1 MSNRKNDIGSTLSPE
16 IIEKYLNGE
25 LSHKEMHEVEKLM
38 LNSDFDA
45 EAMEGFEETGT
56 STMQG
61 DLNLIRERLNK
72 QVKPEQNTIPW
83 LKIAAS
89 VALLAIT
96 TMVLFNTELFKS
108 EQQLAKEEASPTSKA
123 NEGEGEGE
131 AESQPVEDSLVALN
145 QQEKMPEENK
155 TSTPFSAN
163 KDKPIEQP
171 VMDMASEPL
180 AEAKEEQAVGLAGAE
195 DDQDIAEEID
205 AIVYEEL
212 ETEIPEE
219 VIIDKAPASDI
230 EDLQGKVAGVQVT
243 ENARAMS
250 KAKKAETKE
259 IEAESRMT
267 LRGASSER
275 TASRNI
281 KGQIT
286 SSEDGT
292 GLPGVNVMV
301 KGTTTGTI
309 TDFEGNYTLNLPQGI
324 DPTLVVS
331 FIGLSP
337 KEVDVSGKNIVNIE
351 LEPDIAQLSE
361 VVVTA
366 MDVEREQ
373 RSLSHSMQTIELD
386 KDKDERADIV
396 PASPDG
402 GKSSF
407 KDYLQ
412 ANAKP
417 IDGQDGKVVVEFV
430 VTTAGK
436 LDNFRIVKG
445 QNETLNN
452 EAIRLIKEGPKWSPA
467 LRNGIPD
474 QDKVRVKVKF

>member
-61 DLNLIRERLNK
+61 DLGLLRERLDRE
-72 QVKPEQNTIPW
+72 VKPKRDFMLW
-83 LKIAAS
+83 FKIAAS

-96 TMVLFNTELFKS
+96 TIILFNTDLFKS
-108 EQQLAKEEASPTSKA
+108 EQQLAKSEAEEEAMPDSKTA
-123 NEGEGEGE
+123 ERE
-131 AESQPVEDSLVALN
+131 AELQSESQPVEDSLIALN
-145 QQEKMPEENK
+145 KEEKEPK
-155 TSTPFSAN
+155 KSKAS
-163 KDKPIEQP
+163 KPNEQP
-171 VMDMASEPL
+171 VVDMASEPL
-180 AEAKEEQAVGLAGAE
+180 AEAREEQTIELAKAE
-195 DDQDIAEEID
+195 DNVEVAEKLD
-205 AIVYEEL
+205 AMAYEEL
-212 ETEIPEE
+212 ETETPEE
-219 VIIDKAPASDI
+219 MLMDEVPASDI
-230 EDLQGKVAGVQVT
+230 EDLQGKMAGVQVT

-250 KAKKAETKE
+250 KAKKAETKKM
-259 IEAESRMT
+259 EAESRMA
-267 LRGASSER
+267 LRSASAEEIMSQ
-275 TASRNI
+275 SI

-292 GLPGVNVMV
+292 GLPGVNVVV

-309 TDFEGNYTLNLPQGI
+309 TDFEGNYTLNLPQGT

-337 KEVDVSGKNIVNIE
+337 KEVDASGKSVVDIE
-351 LEPDIAQLSE
+351 MEPDVAQLSE

-366 MDVEREQ
+366 MDVEREK
-373 RSLSHSMQTIELD
+373 RSLPYSMQTIEMD
-386 KDKDERADIV
+386 KDRDERADIV
-396 PASPDG
+396 PANPEG

-412 ANAKP
+412 ANARP
-417 IDGQDGKVVVEFV
+417 INGQEGKVVVEFE
-430 VTTAGK
+430 VTSSGD
-436 LDNFRIVKG
+436 LINFRIVKG
-445 QNETLNN
+445 QGEALNN

-467 LRNGIPD
+467 LRNGTPD
-474 QDKVRVKVKF
+474 RDKVRVKVKF

>member
-61 DLNLIRERLNK
+61 DLGLLRERLDRE
-72 QVKPEQNTIPW
+72 VKPKRDFMLW
-83 LKIAAS
+83 FKIAAS

-96 TMVLFNTELFKS
+96 TIILFNTDLFKS
-108 EQQLAKEEASPTSKA
+108 EQQLAKSEAQEEAMPDSKTA
-123 NEGEGEGE
+123 ERE
-131 AESQPVEDSLVALN
+131 AEPQPESQPVEDSLIALN
-145 QQEKMPEENK
+145 KEEKEPEK
-155 TSTPFSAN
+155 SKAS
-163 KDKPIEQP
+163 KPIEQP
-171 VMDMASEPL
+171 VVDMASEPL
-180 AEAKEEQAVGLAGAE
+180 AEAREEQTIGLAEAE
-195 DDQDIAEEID
+195 DDVEVAEKVD
-205 AIVYEEL
+205 AMAYEEL
-212 ETEIPEE
+212 ETETPEE
-219 VIIDKAPASDI
+219 MVMDEVPASDI
-230 EDLQGKVAGVQVT
+230 EDLQGKMAGVQVT

-250 KAKKAETKE
+250 KAKKAETKKM
-259 IEAESRMT
+259 EAESRMA
-267 LRGASSER
+267 LRSASAEEIMSQ
-275 TASRNI
+275 SI

-292 GLPGVNVMV
+292 GLPGVNVVV

-309 TDFEGNYTLNLPQGI
+309 TDFEGNYTLNLPQGT

-337 KEVDVSGKNIVNIE
+337 KEVDASGKRVVDIE
-351 LEPDIAQLSE
+351 MEPDVAQLSE

-366 MDVEREQ
+366 MDVEREK
-373 RSLSHSMQTIELD
+373 RSLPYSMQTIEMD
-386 KDKDERADIV
+386 KDRDERADIV
-396 PASPDG
+396 PANPEG

-412 ANAKP
+412 ANARP
-417 IDGQDGKVVVEFV
+417 INGQEGKVVVEFE
-430 VTTAGK
+430 VTSSGD
-436 LDNFRIVKG
+436 LINFRIVKG
-445 QNETLNN
+445 QGEALNN

-467 LRNGIPD
+467 LRNGTPD